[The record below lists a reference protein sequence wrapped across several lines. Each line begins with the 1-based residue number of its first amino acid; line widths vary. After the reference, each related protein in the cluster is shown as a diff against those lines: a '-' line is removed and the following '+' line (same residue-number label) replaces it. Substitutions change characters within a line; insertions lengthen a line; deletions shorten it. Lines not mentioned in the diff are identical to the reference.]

1 MPQRVA
7 RELIVGDRLVP
18 APEPQRVRPT
28 ALAPTRDPASR
39 STGAD
44 LDAHREVYHNVAARV
59 PKKQRVSP
67 GQPVPDREFFAG
79 TDMYFCK
86 KRKSE
91 RRVPLN
97 PCAALC

>member
-18 APEPQRVRPT
+18 APEPQPVRTT
-28 ALAPTRDPASR
+28 APAPTLDPMPR
-39 STGAD
+39 LTGAD

-59 PKKQRVSP
+59 PKKKKVSP
-67 GQPVPDREFFAG
+67 GQPVPDRESFAG
-79 TDMYFCK
+79 TNMYFCK

-91 RRVPLN
+91 RHIPFN
-97 PCAALC
+97 PCAA